1 MLTSEKSIEVAMTVW
16 KCKVGDDPFDIEM
29 VVEAV
34 NSWQGFGRTVE
45 AMADNNNIIIDAAG
59 KHFIDY
65 MLGRTSKQQL
75 WGRTHLAALEAMK
88 NE

>member
-1 MLTSEKSIEVAMTVW
+1 MTNDQ
-16 KCKVGDDPFDIEM
+16 CEQ
-29 VVEAV
+29 VVEEIWGWGYKEHEHREMV

-65 MLGRTSKQQL
+65 MLGRTSKEQL
-75 WGRTHLAALEAMK
+75 WGRTHLAALEAIK
-88 NE
+88 NNSK